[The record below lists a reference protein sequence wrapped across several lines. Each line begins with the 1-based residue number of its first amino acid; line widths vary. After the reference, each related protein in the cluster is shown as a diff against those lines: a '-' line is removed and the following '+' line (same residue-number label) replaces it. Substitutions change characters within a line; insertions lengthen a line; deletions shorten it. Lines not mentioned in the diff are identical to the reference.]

1 MAVYITSNKMKVDS
15 NRLKKAI
22 LYMLGAISTALGI
35 LWGMTSCT
43 VTRQVTTSAE
53 YFNRGDTVVNIQ
65 SKTIETY
72 TGTKN

>member
-1 MAVYITSNKMKVDS
+1 MKT
-15 NRLKKAI
+15 NLKKAI
-22 LYMLGAISTALGI
+22 IYLVSAIATALGI

-72 TGTKN
+72 TGSKN